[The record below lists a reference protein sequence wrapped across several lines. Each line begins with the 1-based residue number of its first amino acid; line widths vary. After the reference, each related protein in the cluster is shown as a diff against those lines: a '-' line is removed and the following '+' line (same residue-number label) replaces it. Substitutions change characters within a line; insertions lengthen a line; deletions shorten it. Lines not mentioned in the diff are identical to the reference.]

1 MRSSSWILLA
11 VLAHATP
18 CLAYLEPAQF
28 FTPKGVSHAA
38 SLGANAEGIY
48 FTGAPR
54 FSGGDCSS
62 CHTDGPLRVT
72 LALGVDD
79 ETLFSTG
86 YVPGQTYELSVS
98 LGNESKGLAYGTTTC
113 TDVPPAMSGIAYQ
126 QCNNNNF
133 ALEVDTVDGPL
144 AGPGTFCAA
153 PPSQGGCPTA
163 NPSGDEVVVA
173 PDGDA
178 VLGNDA
184 HSMSMP
190 YQRIANDSTSWH
202 LWWSA
207 PPAGSGP
214 VTVYV
219 AAVDGNGGSGTVTSD
234 QDPFGDDTVRG
245 VFHVREAGGT
255 GPLDA
260 KAGCS
265 AVPGACDAGAGLLL
279 LVTWLGATRRRR
291 R

>member
-1 MRSSSWILLA
+1 MRSSPWILLA

-18 CLAYLEPAQF
+18 ALAFLEPSQF
-28 FTPKGVSHAA
+28 FAPASVPHAA
-38 SLGANAEGIY
+38 TLGANAEGIY

-54 FSGGDCSS
+54 YSGVDCSS
-62 CHTDGPLRVT
+62 CHSDGPRKVT
-72 LALGVDD
+72 LDLGVDD

-86 YVPGQTYELSVS
+86 YVPGQTYELSVT
-98 LGNESKGLAYGTTTC
+98 LGHETLGLEYSTPRC
-113 TDVPPAMSGIAYQ
+113 TDVPASDSGVTYQ

-133 ALEVDTVDGPL
+133 ALEIDTAAGPL
-144 AGPGTFCAA
+144 AGTFCAA
-153 PPSQGGCPTA
+153 PSQAGCPGA
-163 NPSGDEVVVA
+163 NPAGDEVVVA

-178 VLGNDA
+178 VFANNA

-190 YQRIANDSTSWH
+190 YQRVANDPTSWH

-207 PPAGSGP
+207 PQAGSGP

-234 QDPFGDDTVRG
+234 QDPYGDDAVRG
-245 VFHVREAGGT
+245 VFVAREAGNT
-255 GPLDA
+255 ATLSA

-265 AVPGACDAGAGLLL
+265 AVPGALGVGPGLV
-279 LVTWLGATRRRR
+279 LVVAWLGAERRRR
-291 R
+291 RTR

>member
-1 MRSSSWILLA
+1 MRSSPWILLA

-18 CLAYLEPAQF
+18 CLAYLEPTQF
-28 FTPKGVSHAA
+28 FAPKVVSHAA

-54 FSGGDCSS
+54 FSGEDCSS
-62 CHTDGPLRVT
+62 CHRDGPHRVT

-79 ETLFSTG
+79 ATLFTTG

-98 LGNESKGLAYGTTTC
+98 LGNESKGLAYVTPTC
-113 TDVPPAMSGIAYQ
+113 TDVPPAGGGVAYQ

-133 ALEVDTVDGPL
+133 ALEIDAADGAL

-153 PPSQGGCPTA
+153 PPSQGDCPATS
-163 NPSGDEVVVA
+163 PSGDEVVVA

-190 YQRIANDSTSWH
+190 YQRIANDVTSWH

-207 PPAGSGP
+207 PAAGSGP

-219 AAVDGNGGSGTVTSD
+219 AAVDGNGGSGTVASD

-245 VFHVREAGGT
+245 VFHVSEAGGAVT
-255 GPLDA
+255 LDA

-265 AVPGACDAGAGLLL
+265 AVPGARDTGVGLLL
-279 LVTWLGATRRRR
+279 LVAWLGVPRRRR